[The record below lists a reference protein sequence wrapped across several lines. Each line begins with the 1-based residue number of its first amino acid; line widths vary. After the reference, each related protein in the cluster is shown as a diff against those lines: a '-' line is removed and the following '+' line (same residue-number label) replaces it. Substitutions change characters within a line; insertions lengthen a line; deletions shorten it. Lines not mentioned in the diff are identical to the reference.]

1 MAKMKLDLEP
11 DPEVSIFGIS
21 SHVNDYRLCWSLN
34 RTLGLHFRRCENDIV
49 EMEAGIQKEFAVFVH
64 HDHELEARYLL
75 VSNHG
80 TDGILITEQRQA
92 DYFLVADNIL
102 AERNPEMLQGLRD
115 TEFVLTAYTLD
126 FASLRK
132 GHKLLP

>member
-1 MAKMKLDLEP
+1 MAKIKLDLEP

-34 RTLGLHFRRCENDIV
+34 RSLGLHFRRSKNDIV
-49 EMEAGIQKEFAVFVH
+49 EMEAGIQKEFAVFEH

-75 VSNHG
+75 VSNHA
-80 TDGILITEQRQA
+80 TDGILITEQRQT